1 MKIKYIDSLDMSGF
15 FGNITQSARGAASD
29 ALSSVAASETVRAV
43 GERGREAL
51 SKVAASGVVRA
62 VGERGSE
69 ALSRVAAS
77 GVVRAVKK
85 TTDIYKKDIAGKLR
99 DTAQRLEDKGITDV
113 LITGA
118 LTIIEEANARRNI
131 LTEKARK
138 LTEQVNEQ
146 LTELKGQAEET
157 TINLICSKIQ
167 INNDDLQKENEAL
180 QEENNRLS
188 IKSLYSIIIVKELVS
203 LSIKILLLDILFN
216 IIKYNK
222 QQYESISDTDGTIQ
236 SNYQFIRQ
244 IYDYEYTGE
253 IDFPL
258 IYSRII
264 YDENSENNNI
274 TVSEQN
280 GNIETITTITYK
292 HIDIYN
298 LLLEN
303 VKQLIGSTEYNIGK
317 IKENKYSEG
326 NTGEESIIN
335 YIVDQLEI
343 LNKAFENSKYE
354 LIPGRK
360 EKVQGGGKYQPKK
373 MNKKEILGKE
383 RCIYKKQGDKREYV
397 KYKSEL
403 ITVKDFKI
411 IMAKK
416 NKNNKAKAK

>member
-1 MKIKYIDSLDMSGF
+1 MKIKYIDSLDMSGLF
-15 FGNITQSARGAASD
+15 SNYLERGKEAASD
-29 ALSSVAASETVRAV
+29 AARAV
-43 GERGREAL
+43 GERGREA
-51 SKVAASGVVRA
+51 ASD
-62 VGERGSE
+62 

-99 DTAQRLEDKGITDV
+99 DTAQQLEDKGITDV

-118 LTIIEEANARRNI
+118 LTIIEEANARRKN
-131 LTEKARK
+131 LTEKTRK
-138 LTEQVNEQ
+138 LTEQVNTQ
-146 LTELKGQAEET
+146 LTELKEQAEET
-157 TINLICSKIQ
+157 TIKFICSNIQ
-167 INNDDLQKENEAL
+167 INNEALQKENEAL

-188 IKSLYSIIIVKELVS
+188 IKSIYSIVIVKELVS

-222 QQYESISDTDGTIQ
+222 EQYESISDTDNTTQSIYKFIKQIQ
-236 SNYQFIRQ
+236 EYNY
-244 IYDYEYTGE
+244 ETT

-264 YDENSENNNI
+264 YDENSVNNNNI

-280 GNIETITTITYK
+280 GNRETIINITNK
-292 HIDIYN
+292 HIEIYN

-303 VKQLIGSTEYNIGK
+303 VKQLIGSTEYNIEK

-343 LNKAFENSKYE
+343 LNKTFENSKYE
-354 LIPGRK
+354 LIPGIK
-360 EKVQGGGKYQPKK
+360 EKVQGAGKYQAKK
-373 MNKKEILGKE
+373 MNKKDILGKE

-397 KYKSEL
+397 KYKSQL

-416 NKNNKAKAK
+416 NKAKAK